1 MGDERQ
7 SIVGFA
13 GADSGLIRRFENE
26 YGAERIELCTNYRSA
41 SRLSTLGASVAAA
54 LGQPDPSEHDV
65 EYPAAG
71 QVTITAVASEGLEGE
86 HVAEWIADLLTH
98 GLPSATLHAGEERD
112 VQAEEIAVLGRAA
125 ANLRPTRRTELAG
138 HRRCRRRARRRI
150 GSKAQA
156 AGRG

>member
-1 MGDERQ
+1 MLVGDERQ

-41 SRLSTLGASVAAA
+41 RAIVHAGHVVAAA

-86 HVAEWIADLLTH
+86 HVAE
-98 GLPSATLHAGEERD
+98 
-112 VQAEEIAVLGRAA
+112 
-125 ANLRPTRRTELAG
+125 
-138 HRRCRRRARRRI
+138 
-150 GSKAQA
+150 
-156 AGRG
+156 